1 MDATVYPRSNL
12 RYLGRR
18 CGFDRSCDGASRLQ
32 CSQVSC
38 KSPQLGAKIALC
50 RQADFPVNLRR
61 IIASAIQL
69 RDLHPNLGR
78 DVRPSAAV
86 YLPSAL
92 TLLYLRRSADDPHAT
107 TAAEMTR
114 VAEGE
119 IMSES
124 SVSFRSRSGVQLFAA
139 LSAFGLCVTAAV
151 GGGFWLGS
159 SRNSHPLPLLN
170 AATAASSST
179 MAVATGQISDNAEG
193 IFFLDFI
200 TGDLQCLVY
209 YPQMGTFG
217 ARYYT
222 NVLQQLPG
230 TGRNSQFL
238 LVTGTS
244 ISIGSSGGPRPGNS
258 LVYVTDATSGMFA
271 AYAVPWDRTA
281 ESGRRLQSGPLVFAG
296 GGPIRN
302 FQLRDNPA
310 PAANQPAAVKA
321 PAAGNPPAPDPN
333 KKK

>member
-1 MDATVYPRSNL
+1 
-12 RYLGRR
+12 
-18 CGFDRSCDGASRLQ
+18 
-32 CSQVSC
+32 
-38 KSPQLGAKIALC
+38 
-50 RQADFPVNLRR
+50 
-61 IIASAIQL
+61 
-69 RDLHPNLGR
+69 
-78 DVRPSAAV
+78 
-86 YLPSAL
+86 
-92 TLLYLRRSADDPHAT
+92 
-107 TAAEMTR
+107 
-114 VAEGE
+114 
-119 IMSES
+119 MSEVIVS
-124 SVSFRSRSGVQLFAA
+124 SKSQSGLKLFAV
-139 LSAFGLCVTAAV
+139 LSAFGLCLTAAV

-159 SRNSHPLPLLN
+159 NRQSANSAFTLPLLH
-170 AATAASSST
+170 AATAATSST

-230 TGRNSQFL
+230 GGRNSQFL
-238 LVTGTS
+238 LVTGGAIT
-244 ISIGSSGGPRPGNS
+244 IGSTGGPRPGAS

-281 ESGRRLQSGPLVFAG
+281 ESGHRMQSGPLVYAG

-302 FQLRDNPA
+302 FQLRDIA
-310 PAANQPAAVKA
+310 AAAAANQPAAVNA
-321 PAAGNPPAPDPN
+321 PAAVNPPVVPDPN